1 VAGLRVSEG
10 ELQDLLVKRLG
21 AVTDSEFEQCRR
33 MAVRFKVPLERALLD
48 RTGMPVGFLLKQL
61 AEMWGVGFVD
71 LGLGDVESAAF
82 QMLSEEFARA
92 HVLMPFRRLEHK
104 LEVAMWDPRD
114 TSVIQQVEQ
123 MTMLRVVPYL
133 APEISIR
140 RAQILYR
147 SEVRDLL
154 GRAVVAEAGEV
165 LPLERPIED
174 ERAATDLL
182 HRIVH
187 YAAVARTSDIHIEP
201 YEFEVV
207 VRCRIDGRLRDV
219 LTLPPASLAPLVVRV
234 KLLSSMRIDE
244 RRVPQDGQFTVDLGG
259 FKLDFRVSSL
269 PTVWGEKLVLRVH
282 SQEIVL
288 QDLEDLGLSP
298 RDHEIVLRNIRRPY
312 GLILMTG
319 PTASG
324 KSTSLYAML
333 MRLAME
339 RQNTVNISTVEDPVE
354 YRLPRVNQV
363 QVNPTAGLEF
373 ATTLPALLRQDPDI
387 VMVGEIRDQ
396 KTAELAVRAA
406 LVGRLVLSTLHTND
420 APGAVPRLLD
430 IGVEPFL
437 VASTIALV
445 VAQRLVRRI
454 CLSCRE
460 SVVLDSS
467 ILNAL
472 RARPDFERTVQ
483 VLRADGVLGQGDDP
497 FSALRVCR
505 GRGCADCHGSGFR
518 RRLAIFELF
527 EVDDEIRN
535 MIRERQDAA
544 SIRAAAIA
552 KGMKTLFQ
560 DGLAKMCLGETTL
573 EEVLRVAL

>member
-1 VAGLRVSEG
+1 MAGLRVSED
-10 ELQDLLVKRLG
+10 ELHDLLVKRLK
-21 AVTDSEFEQCRR
+21 AVSESEFEQCRR

-48 RTGMPVGFLLKQL
+48 RSGMPVGFLLKQL

-71 LGLGDVESAAF
+71 LALGDVQIAAF
-82 QMLSEEFARA
+82 QSLSEEFARA

-123 MTMLRVVPYL
+123 LTMLRVVPYL

-140 RAQILYR
+140 RAHMLYR
-147 SEVRDLL
+147 SDVRELL
-154 GRAVVAEAGEV
+154 GRSVVAEAGEV
-165 LPLERPIED
+165 LPLERPVED

-182 HRIVH
+182 QRIVH

-234 KLLSSMRIDE
+234 KLLSGMRIDE
-244 RRVPQDGQFTVDLGG
+244 RRVPQDGQFTADLGG

-298 RDHEIVLRNIRRPY
+298 NDHAIVLRNIRRPY

-437 VASTIALV
+437 VASTMALV

-460 SVVLDSS
+460 SVPHDSS
-467 ILNAL
+467 LLKAL
-472 RARPDFERTVQ
+472 RARPDFDRTIQ
-483 VLRADGVLGQGDDP
+483 VLRADGVLGTGEDP
-497 FSALRVCR
+497 LSALRVCR
-505 GRGCADCHGSGFR
+505 GRGCADCNGSGFR

-560 DGLAKMCLGETTL
+560 DGLAKMFLGETTL